1 MARRG
6 LHEHKA
12 PRGAGSCAVVAHG
25 VWSDHACEF
34 HYINAGRTRG
44 ASILSGWQPQLG
56 RCWAGSQRTPSK
68 VEYRWFMP
76 YLAQPAADGRRSR
89 RPCLRR
95 AVYRGRHALMAGGL
109 ASRFL
114 SRTSTSKLPEATR
127 PGSLGRIG
135 TLCGA
140 SAFDQWNERREDPVA
155 CLDGH
160 ELFSVNHVAVN
171 AFIHPLAQ
179 DQHLVRSSPQ
189 SASSTDVEVRGVDY
203 VEAMTWQSSGDAAV
217 DGDAQR
223 SFWCG
228 ILSGLGAAAS
238 INVGTRPSRVD
249 RSASAPACPK
259 LCNPLFDGLHRAS
272 KLEWASML
280 ASLEPPSGTGPGNGL
295 PSPREDPLA
304 GARVVAARSGEAG
317 S

>member
-76 YLAQPAADGRRSR
+76 YLAQPAPDGRRSR

-127 PGSLGRIG
+127 PAVLVASGPSVALRRSTNGTNVARIQLHAL
-135 TLCGA
+135 TVTSC
-140 SAFDQWNERREDPVA
+140 
-155 CLDGH
+155 
-160 ELFSVNHVAVN
+160 SV
-171 AFIHPLAQ
+171 
-179 DQHLVRSSPQ
+179 
-189 SASSTDVEVRGVDY
+189 
-203 VEAMTWQSSGDAAV
+203 
-217 DGDAQR
+217 
-223 SFWCG
+223 
-228 ILSGLGAAAS
+228 
-238 INVGTRPSRVD
+238 
-249 RSASAPACPK
+249 
-259 LCNPLFDGLHRAS
+259 
-272 KLEWASML
+272 
-280 ASLEPPSGTGPGNGL
+280 
-295 PSPREDPLA
+295 
-304 GARVVAARSGEAG
+304 
-317 S
+317 